1 LFTFVLL
8 RIIVVILLVAANGFF
23 AAGEYALVSI
33 RDTRLQ
39 QLIDEGRIG
48 ARTIRKLHNKLDEV
62 LNGIQIGVTM
72 ASLALG
78 WIGEESLARML
89 VVPLARLPH
98 AALFAHGLATL
109 LAFTIITYLHV
120 ILGEV
125 VPKSIALQK
134 AEQVA
139 LAVSGP
145 LDFFITVFSPVT
157 RTMAASSRYV
167 LRSFGWSQI
176 REGGVHTPEEL
187 KLSVTASHRYGL
199 ISSLQ
204 QELLHRALD
213 LESITVREIMVPR
226 PDIFSLPGDMLLEE
240 AAAKVIEEQH
250 SRIPVYD
257 PARGPEAIIGVL
269 YSKDL
274 MRWMQFRLQAQ
285 TAAEPGLLQPG
296 LSVRHIVR
304 DVLVVP
310 ETKLLP
316 DLLDEFKHRRRH
328 LAVVV
333 DEYGS
338 TAGVVSVEDVLEQLV
353 GEIEDEFDV
362 VPRANLGN
370 PASLVL
376 DASLN
381 IRDLE
386 SQHNLHLPRDEG
398 FETLA
403 GFVVAKLQRIPRAGD
418 SFLYQRRRFT
428 ILEMEG
434 RRVESVKVDLIPD
447 SPDVTDPEGTSPN
460 ASDSNAAN
468 SGNASLKASK
478 PSGKRPA

>member
-1 LFTFVLL
+1 LFTFVLM
-8 RIIVVILLVAANGFF
+8 RIIAVILLVAANAFF

-33 RDTRLQ
+33 RDTRVE
-39 QLIDEGRIG
+39 QLIAAGRIG
-48 ARTIRKLHNKLDEV
+48 ARTIRKLHHKLDEV

-78 WIGEESLARML
+78 WIGEASMAHLLE
-89 VVPLARLPH
+89 VPLARLPH
-98 AALFAHGLATL
+98 AVLFAHALATVV
-109 LAFTIITYLHV
+109 AFVAITYLHV

-134 AEQVA
+134 VEQVA
-139 LAVSGP
+139 LAVAGP
-145 LDFFITVFSPVT
+145 LDVFITIFSPVT
-157 RTMAASSRYV
+157 RTMAASSRWV
-167 LRSFGWSQI
+167 LHFFGWSQI

-187 KLSVTASHRYGL
+187 KLSVTASYRYGL
-199 ISSLQ
+199 ISALQ

-213 LESITVREIMVPR
+213 LETISVREIMVPR
-226 PDIFSLPGDMLLEE
+226 PDIFSLPGDMALEE
-240 AAAKVIEEQH
+240 AVTKVVEEQH

-274 MRWMQFRLQAQ
+274 MRWMQFRLKRSQSSSGPLPALP
-285 TAAEPGLLQPG
+285 TL
-296 LSVRHIVR
+296 VVHHIMR

-310 ETKLLP
+310 ETKALP
-316 DLLDEFKHRRRH
+316 DLLAEFKHRHRH

-333 DEYGS
+333 DEFGS
-338 TAGVVSVEDVLEQLV
+338 TAGVVTVEDVLEQLV

-362 VPRANLGN
+362 VARTAHGD

-376 DASLN
+376 DAALN

-386 SQHNLHLPRDEG
+386 SQHNLHLPRDRG

-403 GFVVAKLQRIPRAGD
+403 GFVVSQLQRIPTCGD
-418 SFLYQRRRFT
+418 SFLYLQHRFT
-428 ILEMEG
+428 VLEMEG
-434 RRVESVKVDLIPD
+434 RRVGAVKVDLVAKP
-447 SPDVTDPEGTSPN
+447 VVAN
-460 ASDSNAAN
+460 ADRESEA
-468 SGNASLKASK
+468 
-478 PSGKRPA
+478 

>member
-1 LFTFVLL
+1 LFTFVLM
-8 RIIVVILLVAANGFF
+8 RIIVVILLVAANAFF

-39 QLIDEGRIG
+39 QLIEEGRIG

-78 WIGEESLARML
+78 WIGEESLARL
-89 VVPLARLPH
+89 LEVPLARLPH
-98 AALFAHGLATL
+98 AALFAHALATIF
-109 LAFTIITYLHV
+109 AFTAITYLHV

-139 LAVSGP
+139 LAVAGP
-145 LDFFITVFSPVT
+145 LDVFITVFSPVT
-157 RTMAASSRYV
+157 RTMAASSRWV
-167 LRSFGWSQI
+167 LRSFGWNKI

-199 ISSLQ
+199 ISGLQ

-213 LESITVREIMVPR
+213 LEAITVREIMVPR
-226 PDIFSLPGDMLLEE
+226 PDIFSLPGDMPLEE
-240 AAAKVIEEQH
+240 AAARVIEEQH
-250 SRIPVYD
+250 SRVPVYD

-274 MRWMQFRLQAQ
+274 MRWMQLRLQRLHSSDSVR
-285 TAAEPGLLQPG
+285 PQPA
-296 LSVRHIVR
+296 LAVRHIMR
-304 DVLVVP
+304 EVLVVP
-310 ETKLLP
+310 ETKPLP
-316 DLLDEFKHRRRH
+316 DLLDEFKNRRRH
-328 LAVVV
+328 LAIVV
-333 DEYGS
+333 DEFGS

-370 PASLVL
+370 PASLIL
-376 DASLN
+376 DAALN

-386 SQHNLHLPRDEG
+386 SQYSLYLPRDEG

-403 GFVVAKLQRIPRAGD
+403 GFVVAKLQRIPKAGD
-418 SFLYQRRRFT
+418 SFLYQQRRFT
-428 ILEMEG
+428 VVEMEG
-434 RRVESVKVDLIPD
+434 RRVGVVRVDLFPA
-447 SPDVTDPEGTSPN
+447 SAASNSTASNN
-460 ASDSNAAN
+460 ASNR
-468 SGNASLKASK
+468 
-478 PSGKRPA
+478 SGKQQS

>member
-1 LFTFVLL
+1 MFTFVLM
-8 RIIVVILLVAANGFF
+8 RIIAVILLVAANAFF

-78 WIGEESLARML
+78 WIGEESMARL
-89 VVPLARLPH
+89 LEVPLARLPH
-98 AALFAHGLATL
+98 AVLYAHALATFF
-109 LAFTIITYLHV
+109 AFISITYLHV

-139 LAVSGP
+139 LAVAAP

-157 RTMAASSRYV
+157 RTMAASSRWV
-167 LRSFGWSQI
+167 LRSFGWNHI

-199 ISSLQ
+199 ISALE

-213 LESITVREIMVPR
+213 LETITVREIMVPR
-226 PDIFSLPGDMLLEE
+226 PDIFSLPGDMPLEE
-240 AAAKVIEEQH
+240 AIVKVVEEQH

-257 PARGPEAIIGVL
+257 PVRGPEAIVGVL

-274 MRWMQFRLQAQ
+274 MRWMQFRLKRSQSSS
-285 TAAEPGLLQPG
+285 EPLPAPPTLT
-296 LSVRHIVR
+296 VRHIMR

-310 ETKLLP
+310 ETKPLP
-316 DLLDEFKHRRRH
+316 DLLEEFKNRRRH

-333 DEYGS
+333 DEFGS
-338 TAGVVSVEDVLEQLV
+338 TVGVVTVEDVLEQLV
-353 GEIEDEFDV
+353 GEMEDEFDV
-362 VPRANLGN
+362 VAHTGHRN

-376 DASLN
+376 DAALN

-386 SQHNLHLPRDEG
+386 TQYNLHLPRDHG

-403 GFVVAKLQRIPRAGD
+403 GFTVAKLQRIPKPGD
-418 SFLYQRRRFT
+418 SFLYQQRRYT
-428 ILEMEG
+428 VLEMEG
-434 RRVESVKVDLIPD
+434 LRVEAVKVDLL
-447 SPDVTDPEGTSPN
+447 PN
-460 ASDSNAAN
+460 APAADDE
-468 SGNASLKASK
+468 SSA
-478 PSGKRPA
+478 PAADGSSQPGSSP